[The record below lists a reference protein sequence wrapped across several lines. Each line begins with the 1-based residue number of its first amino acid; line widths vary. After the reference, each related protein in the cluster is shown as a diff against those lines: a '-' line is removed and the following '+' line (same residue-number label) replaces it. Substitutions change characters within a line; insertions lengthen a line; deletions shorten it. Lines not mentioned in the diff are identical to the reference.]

1 MTMLISRLMTYGA
14 ATVSSHDTLQTA
26 ATLMEKGGF
35 RRVPVV
41 DDDKLVGIVS
51 DRDVRAHSGYLVQ
64 TKVTAAMTSD
74 PKTVTPHMSVE
85 DAARL
90 MIEHKIGGLP
100 VVEDGKLVGILTTT
114 DVLKAFLKVEAAA
127 QSFADE

>member
-1 MTMLISRLMTYGA
+1 MLISRLMTYKPT
-14 ATVSSHDTLQTA
+14 TVSSQDNLQTA
-26 ATLMEKGGF
+26 ATLMERGGF

-41 DDDKLVGIVS
+41 DGDALVGIIS
-51 DRDVRAHSGYLVQ
+51 DRDVRRHVGYLQ
-64 TKVTAAMTSD
+64 STKITAAMTPD
-74 PKTVTPHMSVE
+74 PKTVTPKMSVE

-90 MIEHKIGGLP
+90 MISHKIGGLP

>member
-1 MTMLISRLMTYGA
+1 
-14 ATVSSHDTLQTA
+14 
-26 ATLMEKGGF
+26 LMEKGGF

-41 DDDKLVGIVS
+41 DDGKLVGIVS

>member
-1 MTMLISRLMTYGA
+1 MLISRLMTYKPT
-14 ATVSSHDTLQTA
+14 TVSSQDNLQTA
-26 ATLMEKGGF
+26 ATMMERGGF

-41 DDDKLVGIVS
+41 DGDTLVGIIS
-51 DRDVRAHSGYLVQ
+51 DRDVRRHVGYLQ
-64 TKVTAAMTSD
+64 STKITAAMTPD
-74 PKTVTPHMSVE
+74 PKTVTPKMSVE

-90 MIEHKIGGLP
+90 MISHKIGGLP
-100 VVEDGKLVGILTTT
+100 VIEEGKLVGILTTT

>member
-1 MTMLISRLMTYGA
+1 MLISRLMTYGA
-14 ATVSSHDTLQTA
+14 TTVSSHDTLRTV
-26 ATLMEKGGF
+26 ATLMERGGF

-41 DDDKLVGIVS
+41 DDDKLIGIIS
-51 DRDVRAHSGYLVQ
+51 DRDVRAQAGYLDS
-64 TKVTAAMTSD
+64 TKVTAAMTPD
-74 PKTVTPHMSVE
+74 PKTVTPRMSVE

>member
-1 MTMLISRLMTYGA
+1 MLISRLMTFGP
-14 ATVSSHDTLQTA
+14 ATVSPRDTLQTA
-26 ATLMEKGGF
+26 ATLMAQGGY

-41 DDDKLVGIVS
+41 DDDQLVGIIS
-51 DRDVRAHSGYLVQ
+51 DRDVRAHSGYLES
-64 TKVTAAMTSD
+64 TKITAAMTSD
-74 PKTVTPHMSVE
+74 PKTVTPRMSVE

-100 VVEDGKLVGILTTT
+100 VVENGKLVGILTTT

>member
-1 MTMLISRLMTYGA
+1 MLISRLMTYQPT
-14 ATVSSHDTLQTA
+14 TVSSQDSLQTA
-26 ATLMEKGGF
+26 ATLMERGGF

-41 DDDKLVGIVS
+41 DGGNLVGIIT
-51 DRDVRAHSGYLVQ
+51 DRDVRRHVGYLDS
-64 TKVTAAMTSD
+64 TRITAAMTAD
-74 PKTVTPHMSVE
+74 PKTVTPRMSVE

-90 MIEHKIGGLP
+90 MISHKIGGLP

>member
-1 MTMLISRLMTYGA
+1 MLISRLITYGA
-14 ATVSSHDTLQTA
+14 TTVSSHDTLRTV
-26 ATLMEKGGF
+26 ATLMERGGF

-41 DDDKLVGIVS
+41 DDDKLIGIIS
-51 DRDVRAHSGYLVQ
+51 DRDVRAQAGYLDS
-64 TKVTAAMTSD
+64 TKVTAAMTPD
-74 PKTVTPHMSVE
+74 PKTVTPRMSVE

>member
-1 MTMLISRLMTYGA
+1 MLISRLMTYQPT
-14 ATVSSHDTLQTA
+14 TVSSQDSLQTA
-26 ATLMEKGGF
+26 ATLMERGGF

-41 DDDKLVGIVS
+41 DGDNLVGIIT
-51 DRDVRAHSGYLVQ
+51 DRDIRRHVGYLDS
-64 TKVTAAMTSD
+64 TKITAAMTAD
-74 PKTVTPHMSVE
+74 PKTVTPRMSVE

-90 MIEHKIGGLP
+90 MISHKIGGLP

>member
-1 MTMLISRLMTYGA
+1 MLISRLMTYKPT
-14 ATVSSHDTLQTA
+14 TVTSQDNLQTA
-26 ATLMEKGGF
+26 ATLMERGGY

-41 DDDKLVGIVS
+41 DGDTLVGIIT
-51 DRDVRAHSGYLVQ
+51 DRDIRRHVGYLHS
-64 TKVTAAMTSD
+64 TKITAAMTSD
-74 PKTVTPHMSVE
+74 PKTVTPKMSVE

-90 MIEHKIGGLP
+90 MISHKIGGLP
-100 VVEDGKLVGILTTT
+100 VIEEGKLVGILTTT

>member
-14 ATVSSHDTLQTA
+14 ETISSHDTLQTA
-26 ATLMEKGGF
+26 ATLMERGGF

-41 DDDKLVGIVS
+41 DDGKLVGIIS
-51 DRDVRAHSGYLVQ
+51 DRDVRAHSGYLDS
-64 TKVTAAMTSD
+64 TRVTAAMTSD
-74 PKTVTPHMSVE
+74 PKTVTPQMSVE

-127 QSFADE
+127 QTFADE

>member
-1 MTMLISRLMTYGA
+1 MLISRLMTYQPT
-14 ATVSSHDTLQTA
+14 TVSSQDSLQTA
-26 ATLMEKGGF
+26 ATLMERGGF

-41 DDDKLVGIVS
+41 DGDNLVGIIT
-51 DRDVRAHSGYLVQ
+51 DRDIRRHVGYLDS
-64 TKVTAAMTSD
+64 TKITAAMTAD
-74 PKTVTPHMSVE
+74 PKTVTPRMSVE

-90 MIEHKIGGLP
+90 MISHKIGGLP
-100 VVEDGKLVGILTTT
+100 VVENGKLVGILTTT

>member
-1 MTMLISRLMTYGA
+1 MLINRLMTHQPK
-14 ATVSSHDTLQTA
+14 TVSSHDTLQA
-26 ATLMEKGGF
+26 AADLMKSGGF

-41 DDDKLVGIVS
+41 DGDLLVGIIS
-51 DRDVRAHSGYLVQ
+51 DRDVRRHVGYLSSIRVG
-64 TKVTAAMTSD
+64 AAMTSD
-74 PKTVTPHMSVE
+74 PKTVTPRMSVE

-90 MIEHKIGGLP
+90 MISHKIGGLP

>member
-1 MTMLISRLMTYGA
+1 MLISRLMTYGA
-14 ATVSSHDTLQTA
+14 TTVSSNDSLRTA
-26 ATLMEKGGF
+26 ATLMEQGGF

-41 DDDKLVGIVS
+41 DEDQLVGIVS
-51 DRDVRAHSGYLVQ
+51 DRDIRAHSGYLDS

-74 PKTVTPHMSVE
+74 PKTVTPRMSVE

-90 MIEHKIGGLP
+90 MIAHKIGGLP

-114 DVLKAFLKVEAAA
+114 DVLKAFLKVEAAT
-127 QSFADE
+127 QTFADD

>member
-1 MTMLISRLMTYGA
+1 MLISRLMTNGA
-14 ATVSSHDTLQTA
+14 TTVSSHDTLRTA
-26 ATLMEKGGF
+26 ATLMESGGF

-41 DDDKLVGIVS
+41 DEDQLVGIVS
-51 DRDVRAHSGYLVQ
+51 DRDIRAHSGYLDL

-74 PKTVTPHMSVE
+74 PKTVTPRMSVE

-90 MIEHKIGGLP
+90 MITHKIGGLP

-114 DVLKAFLKVEAAA
+114 DVLKAFLKVEAAT
-127 QSFADE
+127 QTFADD